1 MSFLASFL
9 SLLAIAL
16 LCFAFHAT
24 GAMDPQPAVDMFSD
38 DNEAERAERTSLL
51 NELDGLVDSA
61 LFSRGLW
68 ACLRVADLGPLRR
81 IVESARRNPV
91 TVPGLDYSLQESNL
105 LRHCKSSL
113 GVSAG

>member
-1 MSFLASFL
+1 
-9 SLLAIAL
+9 
-16 LCFAFHAT
+16 
-24 GAMDPQPAVDMFSD
+24 MDPQPAVDMFSD